1 MCIQDNVAEFAGTM
15 DSTAA
20 AAAVVA
26 AAAAV
31 AAAAVVVAWLQSQ
44 SLLAGTDQPEMTNSL
59 AI

>member
-20 AAAVVA
+20 AVVV